1 MGSYHSDER
10 RYKTDWTTLR
20 GRQVVIWPDHDAA
33 GAAFAEEVASL
44 LHIAGA
50 ASTRIVDVP
59 EHWPEKWDLGDLN
72 LPRIGGHLC

>member
-1 MGSYHSDER
+1 M
-10 RYKTDWTTLR
+10 
-20 GRQVVIWPDHDAA
+20 IWPDHDVA

-50 ASTRIVDVP
+50 ASIAIVDVP